1 MEMLKSKKSQVT
13 CSYCSKIFKDPIDL
27 PCGDSICREHLSER
41 TVVKTNRIKCNKC
54 NEEFGVKNNEF
65 KSNNQLKHS
74 IESHSHLSD
83 QELGLKQ
90 ELEESIKKFFEF
102 YDKFDQNRTK
112 LESNIFDH
120 FHEMRFKIDEQ
131 REELKKRIDDI
142 ALAMVDQTKKSENVY
157 LNSLKERFSSFDDCE
172 SLEAELNGIEEKF
185 RNPNLL
191 FETIRAMQQKQD
203 ESLGDIQIKLK
214 EMTKINDDLMETN
227 FFMSNSSLFTKEED
241 TSLFGSI
248 RLGQY
253 TNVDLFNSQILN
265 GERQITDLIKLCEFS
280 PNDKWTVLY
289 RGTRDG
295 FGSKDFHSKCDGHSN
310 TLTIVK
316 AKGSEFI
323 FGGYMMV
330 SWDCS
335 SGFKS
340 DPNAFLFSLTN
351 GDKRPVKMKV
361 DPNKSQ
367 YAIRCDS
374 RWGPSFG
381 GDICIANNANT
392 TMDSYSYLGLSYLHP
407 QYAQGKMKLK
417 HFWLDQI
424 FFNWMKLK
432 FMKRNNKRNRKN
444 SYYKYFT
451 LLIFFVT

>member
-13 CSYCSKIFKDPIDL
+13 CSYCSKIYPIDL
-27 PCGDSICREHLSER
+27 PCGDSICGEHLHER
-41 TVVKTNRIKCNKC
+41 NVVKHNKIKCNKC
-54 NEEFGVKNNEF
+54 NDEFGVKNNEF

-102 YDKFDQNRTK
+102 YDQFDQNKTK

-203 ESLGDIQIKLK
+203 ESLSDIQIKLK

-265 GERQITDLIKLCEFS
+265 GERQITELIKLCEFS
-280 PNDKWTVLY
+280 PNDKWTLLY

-295 FGSKDFHSKCDGHSN
+295 FGSKDFHSKCDGNAN
-310 TLTIVK
+310 TLTILK

-323 FGGYMMV
+323 FGGYTMV
-330 SWDCS
+330 SWDGS
-335 SGFKS
+335 TIWKS

-351 GDKRPVKMKV
+351 KDNTPVKMKV

-374 RWGPSFG
+374 RCGPSFG

-392 TMDSYSYLGLSYLHP
+392 TMDSYSHLGGTYRHP
-407 QYAQGKMKLK
+407 QYEEDTIEASTFLAG
-417 HFWLDQI
+417 
-424 FFNWMKLK
+424 
-432 FMKRNNKRNRKN
+432 
-444 SYYKYFT
+444 SKYFQ
-451 LLIFFVT
+451 LDEIEVYEKE